1 MKTRQHHKTV
11 NNKTMKKMKKVSR
24 KKKSKETSSRYDI
37 DAAIK
42 KHNIKPGANKKLT
55 KAEALIRLNSG
66 MHGIN
71 WKDKART
78 FNYPEEL
85 VVANVMQGHAP
96 FKHHVEY
103 KERHP
108 SHKFRL

>member
-1 MKTRQHHKTV
+1 MKQ
-11 NNKTMKKMKKVSR
+11 VSK
-24 KKKSKETSSRYDI
+24 KKKSKDTSSHHDI

-42 KHNIKPGANKKLT
+42 KHNIKPGAGKQFT
-55 KAEALIRLNSG
+55 KTEALIRLNSG
-66 MHGIN
+66 AHGVN

-85 VVANVMQGHAP
+85 VIANVMQGHAP
-96 FKHHVEY
+96 FKHHVEH

-108 SHKFRL
+108 SHKFKL